1 MSNETAG
8 GHGLADEGP
17 ASQGRASQDAADQD
31 AADQDATDQGRTAS
45 WAPDA
50 CTLPTAERPLRAANF
65 DELFA
70 GAVLGIGRPA
80 PTRLRLD
87 LRHDPAAAGRV
98 AELAAAETGCCSF
111 FSFTLTVTG
120 SALTLD
126 VAVPAA
132 YVAVLDALGDRA
144 AAVAGAAGVA

>member
-1 MSNETAG
+1 MSNETSG
-8 GHGLADEGP
+8 GHGLADQGP
-17 ASQGRASQDAADQD
+17 ASQGPDSQDAADQD
-31 AADQDATDQGRTAS
+31 AADQGRTAAS

-50 CTLPTAERPLRAANF
+50 CTLPTAERPLRATDF

-70 GAVLGIGRPA
+70 GAVLGIDRPA

-111 FSFTLTVTG
+111 FTFTLTVTG

-126 VAVPAA
+126 VAV
-132 YVAVLDALGDRA
+132 
-144 AAVAGAAGVA
+144 